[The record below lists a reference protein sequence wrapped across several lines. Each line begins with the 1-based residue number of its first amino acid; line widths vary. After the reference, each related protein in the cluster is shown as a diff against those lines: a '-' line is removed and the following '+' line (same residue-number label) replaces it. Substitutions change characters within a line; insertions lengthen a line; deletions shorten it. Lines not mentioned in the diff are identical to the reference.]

1 MPVCY
6 NKTVER
12 DKSPKGKEGKKM
24 ATYWKENRTGI
35 IYKYAFGTKPYR
47 ANGNWT
53 EVAAHDYE
61 EQLIN
66 ATLRYLQRKEG

>member
-1 MPVCY
+1 MV
-6 NKTVER
+6 
-12 DKSPKGKEGKKM
+12 
-24 ATYWKENRTGI
+24 TYWKENRTGI

-47 ANGNWT
+47 ANENWT
-53 EVAAHDYE
+53 EVAAYDYE